1 MYRKILSGVI
11 LSAAMLLTACQNS
24 VNDGAEITEATSGT
38 TAAVTTTTT
47 AAVTEPVPQRSYAAY
62 ELTTAEKSEI
72 QDFLTEFK
80 RFSHDYL
87 DCKIYR
93 AYPGDGGEPATL
105 DVNDVIRHREA
116 GDEDFSDYCR
126 AVGGDYSTYSELMAA
141 IDRFCS
147 ERVIAECNLKHGEP
161 AYRTNY
167 MQGENDGLYVWR
179 DANSGGS
186 VMGFDTAYITAAEI
200 SEDGAYI
207 RLIMT
212 AWGDGE
218 FWETPDG
225 KDMEQQFE
233 IVLKREGDALRL
245 EECGLEEMS
254 FLTWLY
260 LSEYDRF

>member
-11 LSAAMLLTACQNS
+11 LSAAMLLTACQNN

-38 TAAVTTTTT
+38 TAAATTE
-47 AAVTEPVPQRSYAAY
+47 AVTETVSQRSYAAY
-62 ELTTAEKSEI
+62 EITPEEKAEI
-72 QDFLTEFK
+72 QDFLTEFR
-80 RFSHDYL
+80 RFSYDYL
-87 DCKIYR
+87 NCKIYR
-93 AYPGDGGEPATL
+93 AYPADGEPATL
-105 DVNDVIRHREA
+105 DVNDVIRHIGA
-116 GDEDFSDYCR
+116 GDADFSDYCR

-147 ERVIAECNLKHGEP
+147 EEVIAECNLKYGEP
-161 AYRTNY
+161 EYRTNY

-218 FWETPDG
+218 LWEYPEGRDA
-225 KDMEQQFE
+225 EQQFE

-260 LSEYDRF
+260 LPEYDRF